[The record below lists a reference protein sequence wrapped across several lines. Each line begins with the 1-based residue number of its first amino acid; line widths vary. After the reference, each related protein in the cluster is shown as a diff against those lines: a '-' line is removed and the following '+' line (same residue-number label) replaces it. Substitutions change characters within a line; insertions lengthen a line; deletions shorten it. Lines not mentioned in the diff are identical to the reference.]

1 MELTYFVHGRRDQSK
16 VALTFDDGPNPP
28 RTDEVLDILANA
40 NARATFF
47 VIGKWVTA
55 FPQAFERIV
64 RAGHVIGNHSYEH
77 QYHVSDYDK
86 AETVISNITGRR
98 TIFARPHAFDFGAFG
113 QTLQAQLPTTR
124 IVDSDVNP
132 ADYAQTDP
140 GTIAR
145 LVLEHQSLDNGSIID
160 LHDGSELDDPALRLA
175 RPLPLLQALP
185 TIIDGLKSKGFS
197 LVGLDEMEL
206 EGTRVWNDA
215 SPDRMVFSPTASG
228 VVHHAA
234 KPEEMVKSR

>member
-1 MELTYFVHGRRDQSK
+1 MELTYYTHGRRDEPK

-40 NARATFF
+40 GVRATFF

-55 FPQAFERIV
+55 FPQAFERVV

-86 AETVISNITGRR
+86 AETVIANITGRR

-113 QTLQAQLPTTR
+113 QTLLAQLPTTR

-132 ADYAQTDP
+132 ADYSRTEP
-140 GTIAR
+140 ETIVR
-145 LVLEHQSLDNGSIID
+145 LVLEHESLDNGSIID
-160 LHDGSELDDPALRLA
+160 LHDGAELDDPALRLS
-175 RPLPLLQALP
+175 RPLPLIEALP
-185 TIIDGLKSKGFS
+185 TMIDGLKAKGFT
-197 LVGLDEMEL
+197 LVGLDEMTL
-206 EGTRVWNDA
+206 DDPQTWSDI
-215 SPDRMVFSPTASG
+215 SPDRMVFSPTAQG
-228 VVHHAA
+228 VVHH
-234 KPEEMVKSR
+234 PH